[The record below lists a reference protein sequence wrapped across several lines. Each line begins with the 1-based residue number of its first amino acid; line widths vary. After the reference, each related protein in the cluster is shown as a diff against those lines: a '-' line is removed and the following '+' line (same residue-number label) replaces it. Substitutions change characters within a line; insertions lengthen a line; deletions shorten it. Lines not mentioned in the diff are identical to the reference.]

1 MRNKI
6 LVMIL
11 IICMLTGTI
20 NPKKSQATGV
30 EIAIVIGVEVVNY
43 LVLASIASGVAV
55 EDIYEKKNE
64 NDGNWISVT
73 NKNGNQ
79 FELASGAMY
88 KLSQR
93 YAKSLVDSLS
103 KTQLKELSSAIT
115 IDNNT
120 MKVSNVGEDTYDS
133 INSMNEMIRN
143 NPKLKS
149 YLNSDTLTG
158 KTMNQI
164 QLELLKTAFTSIKA
178 YNPKMNV
185 LELSKTYPYYVLFP
199 TAGGYGSTS
208 IDENKR
214 GYVMAFSQYPLFATC
229 RQENL
234 TGDSK
239 QLFYDVFTYNGEK
252 LGNVNSY
259 CWFNSNAYGGTTI
272 KSSEMTNN
280 PFEFWKSGVSVVG
293 NGLMVLG
300 NADYI
305 RLSDLSFP
313 NHTSLNWER
322 YVNEVASR
330 YYSLPISCL
339 NSMTIDTY
347 MPYPKDGVRV
357 KEDEK
362 VVISPITSL
371 DNVDDLAEYVNSG
384 AVKDTENGRTIDNSD
399 SIIRDKVINPV
410 LDRDTTGNPPIEN
423 DLSWL
428 DRLFEWFNKH
438 LTSLGE
444 SIVSGIGAIINAL
457 GLTGLIEWIGEI
469 CGNILSG
476 VVEGFKSIGNILEW
490 IWELLGTGVIGAI
503 TGIGSVL
510 GDILE
515 FLLGLI
521 EGIISGFRELLI
533 SLFVPSDGYLDAK
546 VLQLRTKFSF
556 ADGIIK
562 IVKGFD
568 SALTGTA
575 PPIVKLGSLDES
587 NKYGINN
594 YVLMDLVWFK
604 RYKPTTDIILSAA
617 LWVIFIWRMF
627 IKLPGIIAG
636 YSAMTY
642 ADAKIDEYNNKQ
654 GKGD

>member
-43 LVLASIASGVAV
+43 LVLTSIASGVAV
-55 EDIYEKKNE
+55 DDIFEKKNID
-64 NDGNWISVT
+64 DGNWISVV
-73 NKNGNQ
+73 NKDGNQ
-79 FELASGAMY
+79 FNLVSGTMY
-88 KLSQR
+88 KLKAE

-103 KTQLKELSSAIT
+103 KTQLKTLS
-115 IDNNT
+115 
-120 MKVSNVGEDTYDS
+120 DS
-133 INSMNEMIRN
+133 IVIDKNKMNVKSLGDDLHVSINQMNDLIKS

-149 YLNSDTLTG
+149 YLNNNTLTG
-158 KTMNQI
+158 KDINQKQFENVKDI
-164 QLELLKTAFTSIKA
+164 LSKFSGIDRAIIRDNPYWIIFPDYYSIKVSEVNTSVSG
-178 YNPKMNV
+178 YTCI
-185 LELSKTYPYYVLFP
+185 LSK
-199 TAGGYGSTS
+199 
-208 IDENKR
+208 
-214 GYVMAFSQYPLFATC
+214 YPLFLFNSQA
-229 RQENL
+229 NL
-234 TGDSK
+234 TGDYK
-239 QLFYDVFTYNGEK
+239 QLYYKAYNSTSDLNYK
-252 LGNVNSY
+252 TL
-259 CWFNSNAYGGTTI
+259 
-272 KSSEMTNN
+272 KTNN
-280 PFEFWKSGVSVVG
+280 LTSGLVLPRGYEGTNNEFWNNNISIIG
-293 NGLMVLG
+293 NGVMNLG
-300 NADYI
+300 YEEWSAMAKNI
-305 RLSDLSFP
+305 FSGQ
-313 NHTSLNWER
+313 TVLNWEK
-322 YVNEVASR
+322 YVEDITSC
-330 YYSLPISCL
+330 YYSIPTSTLLSL
-339 NSMTIDTY
+339 SLDTY
-347 MPYPKDGVRV
+347 MPYPKENVRV
-357 KEDEK
+357 KEDEDI
-362 VVISPITSL
+362 VIEPISTL
-371 DNVDDLAEYVNSG
+371 ENIDDLADYVNAGS
-384 AVKDTENGRTIDNSD
+384 VSDTINGRTIDNTDSD
-399 SIIRDKVINPV
+399 VRDKVINPV
-410 LDRDTTGNPPIEN
+410 IDTDKTSNPPIEN

-438 LTSLGE
+438 LTSLGD

-476 VVEGFKSIGNILEW
+476 VVNGFKSIGNILEW
-490 IWELLGTGVIGAI
+490 IWELLGTGVISAI

-521 EGIISGFRELLI
+521 EGLISGFGELLI